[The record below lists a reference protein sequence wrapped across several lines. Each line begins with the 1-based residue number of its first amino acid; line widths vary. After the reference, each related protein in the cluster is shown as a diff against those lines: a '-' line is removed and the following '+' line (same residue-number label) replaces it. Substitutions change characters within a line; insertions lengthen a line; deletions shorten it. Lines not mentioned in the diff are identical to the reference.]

1 MTKRDGSLVQ
11 LLAGGICSLMI
22 AMGIGRFA
30 YTPVLPLMQADLGF
44 SDAWAGYLASSNYAG
59 YFLGAVLMGFLPVK
73 KRKVLYLRSSLAA
86 SIATTGMMGLTHSWA
101 LMLAIRF
108 LSGLASA
115 LIFVLASSIVLDRLA
130 RAGKTGSSGYFY
142 SGVGL
147 GIFFSTLFI
156 PWMNSWFMWDGVWI
170 GLSVLSGF
178 LAVFI
183 WLWIKDSPDNPGHHA
198 VSKADRPGVHEPAA
212 HTATNEDEPE
222 AVAQKRDRKA
232 TQQSSRKA
240 LPWLTIAY
248 GLEGL
253 GYIVTGTFIVSI
265 ADKASIFTFDSSVV
279 WILVGLGAIPSCII
293 WAALA
298 KTRGYVRSLILAM
311 VVQAIGI
318 ALPAGWLSQT
328 GIMIS
333 AFLFGATFMGITTLA
348 TTLARQMS
356 PMNSSRIIG
365 FLTAA
370 YGAGQMAG
378 PAIAGFLM
386 THTQSF
392 HAALLGAAGAV
403 MVGAVLL
410 AIGLRLDQG
419 RKYRPL

>member
-1 MTKRDGSLVQ
+1 MTKRDGSLVL

-30 YTPVLPLMQADLGF
+30 YTPILPLMQTDLGF

-59 YFLGAVLMGFLPVK
+59 YFLGAVLIGFLPVK
-73 KRKVLYLRSSLAA
+73 KRKVLYLRSGLAA
-86 SIATTGMMGLTHSWA
+86 SIATTGMMGLTHSFA

-130 RAGKTGSSGYFY
+130 QAGKTGASGYLY

-147 GIFFSTLFI
+147 GIICSTLFI
-156 PWMNSWFMWDGVWI
+156 PWMNTFFMWDGVWI
-170 GLSVLSGF
+170 GLSLLSGL

-183 WLWIKDSPDNPGHHA
+183 WLWIKDSPDNLGHHA
-198 VSKADRPGVHEPAA
+198 ASKPDQPAA
-212 HTATNEDEPE
+212 KEPKAAE
-222 AVAQKRDRKA
+222 ERKA
-232 TQQSSRKA
+232 NARASSRKA
-240 LPWLTIAY
+240 LPWLAMAY

-265 ADKASIFTFDSSVV
+265 ADKASTFTANSSVV

-298 KTRGYVRSLILAM
+298 KTRGYVRSLVLAM

-318 ALPAGWLSQT
+318 AMPVFWLNQT

-333 AFLFGATFMGITTLA
+333 ALLFGATFMGITTLA

-356 PMNSSRIIG
+356 PANSSRIIG
-365 FLTAA
+365 FLTAV

-392 HAALLGAAGAV
+392 HAALLGAAGSVFA
-403 MVGAVLL
+403 GAVLL
-410 AIGLRLDQG
+410 AIGLRLEQG
-419 RKYRPL
+419 QKHGLR